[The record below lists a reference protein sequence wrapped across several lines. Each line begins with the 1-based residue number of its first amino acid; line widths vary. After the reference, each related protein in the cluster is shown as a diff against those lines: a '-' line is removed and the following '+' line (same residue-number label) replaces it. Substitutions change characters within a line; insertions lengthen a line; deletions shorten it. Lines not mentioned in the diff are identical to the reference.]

1 MAAESIESSKNT
13 LISKATN
20 SGSRV
25 FNGEKPMNL
34 PENPEAL
41 FEIIEGCIRGER
53 NCQQK
58 IYESFYGTMM
68 GLCLRYTKDKDDAL
82 DVLQD
87 GFIKVFLNLKHFGN
101 KGSLEGWMR
110 KIMVNTAIDFYRRN
124 KKSLLFADSE
134 YVEKNAEEVTE
145 ENNNEEEF
153 LSISAS
159 EIMEAV
165 QQLTPAY
172 RTVFNMYV
180 VDGYTHK
187 EIAEQLG
194 INEGTSKSNF
204 AKAKKNLKK
213 VLAKKTKVVNEQV

>member
-1 MAAESIESSKNT
+1 
-13 LISKATN
+13 
-20 SGSRV
+20 
-25 FNGEKPMNL
+25 MNL